1 MDYVARAA
9 PIDAASLVVFNAVV
23 AEVDLQLRVEQ
34 LRVGVAEAVYALLHI
49 SDNQTVVA
57 VCQTVSDKR
66 QQIFPLHPRRVL
78 KLVEQE
84 IVQIHADAL
93 IDERRFTPIDDT
105 LHDVVCAGEQY
116 CVVLVGEIL
125 HAGVD
130 VAKQTELVGEV
141 KNLFVRGI
149 HRVVIQYFGQ
159 AVANGDVVYFCALFV
174 DERLIGDFFSTFLS
188 KSFIRNGLSELF
200 RASRNLVK

>member
-1 MDYVARAA
+1 MLRA
-9 PIDAASLVVFNAVV
+9 IDRNRKNALFQWTMLRALRQLMLRPSLYLMLSLLKST
-23 AEVDLQLRVEQ
+23 LQLRVEQ

-93 IDERRFTPIDDT
+93 IDERRLTPIDDA

-130 VAKQTELVGEV
+130 VAQQTELVGEV
-141 KNLFVRGI
+141 KNLLYEAYTV
-149 HRVVIQYFGQ
+149 
-159 AVANGDVVYFCALFV
+159 L
-174 DERLIGDFFSTFLS
+174 LS
-188 KSFIRNGLSELF
+188 SI
-200 RASRNLVK
+200 